1 MLWQIQTYICSS
13 FVCHRLLLAKCSKKG
28 KMSKKCKVNW
38 SDIDGASP
46 KPKRLH
52 LEKDET
58 DSLYHCPIQECD
70 HDGFQSQ
77 RGCRKHV
84 NTKHSWFFYFDEKP
98 NSKEITD
105 SPQLA
110 SNFPIESTIQDRSRE
125 TTKQAVK
132 LLPSFSLSCD
142 IGEVFTK
149 WLTGSGGGYKKDRA
163 AKQIVTRC
171 SKFLRFCC
179 EDEEELTFDVVDF
192 SLCSP
197 NLLFKFIDYLQDE
210 CKLGHGG
217 RLGYIDA
224 ISEMIDFRKL
234 HGASEA
240 VFQKFSATELYLK
253 RARKTV
259 AKMMRLQWTQD
270 LDIETLE
277 ARGHWATME
286 ELLEVVKFHL
296 PRYENTVKICKS
308 SPAQVNPSDLT
319 FATKFVAMYLF
330 IKVKGSRPMTYQ
342 YLTVNMIATAK
353 EKGGFID
360 QKTFKTAGKYG
371 FDSLILTDANI
382 QVLNGYISY
391 VRPLLKP
398 QCDFVLVNRN
408 GDQHGKLGEIMSKLV
423 FDAIGKYIHPTR
435 YRQIVETQSFNQLTS
450 EEQRV
455 LSEDQKHSSAVAKVH
470 YQKQR
475 SREVALKGHECLQK
489 LQGAK
494 GSEVDK
500 DVNARLGDSTSD
512 GGPLIETVQ
521 NDNSSPKKDALPK
534 RILRS
539 HTNTRHVLKFTKEED
554 DFLNEGITK
563 HGFGQWTAIL
573 RDADFQFQ
581 DGRTADSLKK
591 RAGLK
596 CR

>member
-1 MLWQIQTYICSS
+1 M
-13 FVCHRLLLAKCSKKG
+13 RLKG
-28 KMSKKCKVNW
+28 KMSKKYKVDW

-84 NTKHSWFFYFDEKP
+84 YNKHSWFFYFDEKP

-105 SPQLA
+105 SRNVPMVK
-110 SNFPIESTIQDRSRE
+110 PIQDQTTD
-125 TTKQAVK
+125 TTKHAVK

-142 IGEVFTK
+142 IAELITK

-163 AKQIVTRC
+163 AQQIVTRC
-171 SKFLRFCC
+171 FKFLRFCC

-259 AKMMRLQWTQD
+259 AKMMRLQWTHD

-286 ELLEVVKFHL
+286 ELWEVVKFHL

-342 YLTVNMIATAK
+342 YLTVDMIDTAK

-371 FDSLILTDANI
+371 FDSLILSDANM

-398 QCDFVLVNRN
+398 KCDFVLVNRN
-408 GDQHGKLGEIMSKLV
+408 GAQHGKLGEIMSKLV

-435 YRQIVETQSFNQLTS
+435 YRQIVETQSLNQLTS
-450 EEQRV
+450 EEQRI
-455 LSEDQKHSSAVAKVH
+455 LSEDQKHSSVVAKVH

-494 GSEVDK
+494 GSEVDE
-500 DVNARLGDSTSD
+500 DVNARLGDSTSTA
-512 GGPLIETVQ
+512 GPSVEPGQ
-521 NDNSSPKKDALPK
+521 NDNSFPKKDALPK
-534 RILRS
+534 RILHSQR
-539 HTNTRHVLKFTKEED
+539 NIRHVLKFTTQED
-554 DFLNEGITK
+554 YFLKEGITK

-573 RDADFQFQ
+573 RDLDFKFQ

-591 RAGLK
+591 RAGMKMPLA
-596 CR
+596 

>member
-1 MLWQIQTYICSS
+1 
-13 FVCHRLLLAKCSKKG
+13 
-28 KMSKKCKVNW
+28 MSKRCKVNW

-52 LEKDET
+52 LEKDEA

-84 NTKHSWFFYFDEKP
+84 NTKHSWFFYFNEKP
-98 NSKEITD
+98 GSKEID
-105 SPQLA
+105 FA
-110 SNFPIESTIQDRSRE
+110 MENTIQDRTSE
-125 TTKQAVK
+125 TAKHAVK
-132 LLPSFSLSCD
+132 LLPSFSSSCD

-149 WLTGSGGGYKKDRA
+149 WLTGSGSGCKKDRTA
-163 AKQIVTRC
+163 QQIVTRC
-171 SKFLRFCC
+171 LKFLRFCC
-179 EDEEELTFDVVDF
+179 EDEEELTSDVVDF

-240 VFQKFSATELYLK
+240 VLRKFSATELYLK

-270 LDIETLE
+270 FDIETLE

-342 YLTVNMIATAK
+342 YLMVDMIATAK
-353 EKGGFID
+353 EKDGFID

-371 FDSLILTDANI
+371 FDSLVLTDANM
-382 QVLNGYISY
+382 QVLDGYISY

-408 GDQHGKLGEIMSKLV
+408 GGQHGKLGEIMSKLV

-435 YRQIVETQSFNQLTS
+435 YRQIVETETLNQLTS
-450 EEQRV
+450 EEQRI

-470 YQKQR
+470 YQKRR
-475 SREVALKGHECLQK
+475 SREVAVKAHECLQK
-489 LQGAK
+489 LQGSK
-494 GSEVDK
+494 GSEVDE
-500 DVNARLGDSTSD
+500 DVQARFGGSTSSSTMSVET
-512 GGPLIETVQ
+512 IEKA
-521 NDNSSPKKDALPK
+521 SLSPPRKVVIPTEN
-534 RILRS
+534 LRTQRKL
-539 HTNTRHVLKFTKEED
+539 HRVMKFTADED
-554 DFLNEGITK
+554 DFLKQGINR
-563 HGFGQWTAIL
+563 HGYGQWTAIL
-573 RDADFQFQ
+573 RDSDFKFQ
-581 DGRTADSLKK
+581 AGRTADSLKK

-596 CR
+596 IPQV

>member
-1 MLWQIQTYICSS
+1 
-13 FVCHRLLLAKCSKKG
+13 
-28 KMSKKCKVNW
+28 MSKKCKVNW
-38 SDIDGASP
+38 SDIEGASP

-105 SPQLA
+105 SLNVA
-110 SNFPIESTIQDRSRE
+110 TSFPIESTIQDQSRE
-125 TTKQAVK
+125 TTKHALK

-163 AKQIVTRC
+163 AQQIVTRC
-171 SKFLRFCC
+171 FKFLRFCC
-179 EDEEELTFDVVDF
+179 EDEEELSFDVVDF
-192 SLCSP
+192 GLCSP
-197 NLLFKFIDYLQDE
+197 NLLFKFIDYLQDV

-240 VFQKFSATELYLK
+240 VFRKFSATELHLK

-286 ELLEVVKFHL
+286 ELLEVVKIHL

-308 SPAQVNPSDLT
+308 SPNQVNPSDLT

-342 YLTVNMIATAK
+342 YLTLDMITTAK

-371 FDSLILTDANI
+371 FDSLILTDANM
-382 QVLNGYISY
+382 QVLDGYISY

-408 GDQHGKLGEIMSKLV
+408 GGQHGKLGEIMSKLV

-435 YRQIVETQSFNQLTS
+435 YRQIVETQSLDQLTS
-450 EEQRV
+450 EEQRI

-470 YQKQR
+470 YQKRR
-475 SREVALKGHECLQK
+475 SREVALRAHECLQK
-489 LQGAK
+489 LQGSK
-494 GSEVDK
+494 GSEVDE
-500 DVNARLGDSTSD
+500 DVQARFGGSTSSST
-512 GGPLIETVQ
+512 LSVETME
-521 NDNSSPKKDALPK
+521 NASSSRPRKSVTSTEN
-534 RILRS
+534 LRTQRKL
-539 HTNTRHVLKFTKEED
+539 HRVMKFTADED
-554 DFLNEGITK
+554 NFLKQGIDR
-563 HGFGQWTAIL
+563 HGYGQWTAIL
-573 RDADFQFQ
+573 RDSDFKFQ
-581 DGRTADSLKK
+581 EGRTADSLKK

-596 CR
+596 MPLV

>member
-1 MLWQIQTYICSS
+1 MEHHPNRNGFTWKRMKPTACFTAQYNCD
-13 FVCHRLLLAKCSKKG
+13 R
-28 KMSKKCKVNW
+28 
-38 SDIDGASP
+38 DG
-46 KPKRLH
+46 LH
-52 LEKDET
+52 
-58 DSLYHCPIQECD
+58 
-70 HDGFQSQ
+70 SQ

-84 NTKHSWFFYFDEKP
+84 NNKHSWFFYFDEKP
-98 NSKEITD
+98 NLNEITD
-105 SPQLA
+105 SLKVA
-110 SNFPIESTIQDRSRE
+110 RNVSMVNTIQDQTSE
-125 TTKQAVK
+125 TTKHAVK

-149 WLTGSGGGYKKDRA
+149 WLTGSGGGCNKDRA
-163 AKQIVTRC
+163 AQQIVTRC
-171 SKFLRFCC
+171 FKFLRFCC

-197 NLLFKFIDYLQDE
+197 NSLFKFIDYLQDE

-234 HGASEA
+234 HGASDE
-240 VFQKFSATELYLK
+240 VFRKFSATELYLK
-253 RARKTV
+253 RARETV

-342 YLTVNMIATAK
+342 YLTVDMIATGK

-371 FDSLILTDANI
+371 FDSLILTDANM

-398 QCDFVLVNRN
+398 
-408 GDQHGKLGEIMSKLV
+408 KLTEMEANMVSWARSWANLCLM
-423 FDAIGKYIHPTR
+423 
-435 YRQIVETQSFNQLTS
+435 QL
-450 EEQRV
+450 E
-455 LSEDQKHSSAVAKVH
+455 
-470 YQKQR
+470 
-475 SREVALKGHECLQK
+475 
-489 LQGAK
+489 
-494 GSEVDK
+494 
-500 DVNARLGDSTSD
+500 STSI
-512 GGPLIETVQ
+512 PRVIAKWLKRRASM
-521 NDNSSPKKDALPK
+521 SSLAKSRGFCRKTKNTALP
-534 RILRS
+534 L
-539 HTNTRHVLKFTKEED
+539 LKFTIKSNDLEK
-554 DFLNEGITK
+554 L
-563 HGFGQWTAIL
+563 L
-573 RDADFQFQ
+573 
-581 DGRTADSLKK
+581 
-591 RAGLK
+591 
-596 CR
+596 

>member
-1 MLWQIQTYICSS
+1 M
-13 FVCHRLLLAKCSKKG
+13 RLKG
-28 KMSKKCKVNW
+28 KMSKKYKVDW

-58 DSLYHCPIQECD
+58 NSLYHCPIQECD

-84 NTKHSWFFYFDEKP
+84 YNKHSWFFYFDEKP

-105 SPQLA
+105 SRNVPMVK
-110 SNFPIESTIQDRSRE
+110 PIQDQTTE
-125 TTKQAVK
+125 TTKHAVK
-132 LLPSFSLSCD
+132 ILPSFLLSCD
-142 IGEVFTK
+142 IAELFTK

-163 AKQIVTRC
+163 AQQIVTRC
-171 SKFLRFCC
+171 FKFLRFCC

-296 PRYENTVKICKS
+296 PRYENTVKMCKS

-342 YLTVNMIATAK
+342 YLTVDMIDRAK
-353 EKGGFID
+353 EKDGFID

-371 FDSLILTDANI
+371 FDSLILSDANM

-398 QCDFVLVNRN
+398 KCDFVLVNRN
-408 GDQHGKLGEIMSKLV
+408 GGQHGKLGEIMSKLV

-435 YRQIVETQSFNQLTS
+435 YRQIVETQSLNQLTS
-450 EEQRV
+450 EEQRI

-494 GSEVDK
+494 GSEVDE
-500 DVNARLGDSTSD
+500 DVNARLGDSTSTA
-512 GGPLIETVQ
+512 GPSVEPVENVNT
-521 NDNSSPKKDALPK
+521 SPKKDALPK

-539 HTNTRHVLKFTKEED
+539 QRNIRHVLKFTAEED
-554 DFLNEGITK
+554 YFLKEGITK

-573 RDADFQFQ
+573 RDLDFRFQ
-581 DGRTADSLKK
+581 EGRTADSLKK
-591 RAGLK
+591 RAATKMPLSE
-596 CR
+596 

>member
-1 MLWQIQTYICSS
+1 MKRT
-13 FVCHRLLLAKCSKKG
+13 VCITAQ
-28 KMSKKCKVNW
+28 
-38 SDIDGASP
+38 
-46 KPKRLH
+46 
-52 LEKDET
+52 
-58 DSLYHCPIQECD
+58 Y
-70 HDGFQSQ
+70 
-77 RGCRKHV
+77 
-84 NTKHSWFFYFDEKP
+84 SWFFSFDEKP

-105 SPQLA
+105 SLKVA
-110 SNFPIESTIQDRSRE
+110 SNFLIESTIQDQTRE
-125 TTKQAVK
+125 TTKHAVK

-142 IGEVFTK
+142 IGKVFTK

-163 AKQIVTRC
+163 AQQIVTRC
-171 SKFLRFCC
+171 FKFLRFCC

-192 SLCSP
+192 GLCSP
-197 NLLFKFIDYLQDE
+197 NLLLKFIDYLQDE

-234 HGASEA
+234 HGTSEA

-253 RARKTV
+253 RVRKTV

-296 PRYENTVKICKS
+296 PRYENTLKICKS

-319 FATKFVAMYLF
+319 FATKFVAMYL
-330 IKVKGSRPMTYQ
+330 
-342 YLTVNMIATAK
+342 TVNMIATAK
-353 EKGGFID
+353 EKGKFID

-371 FDSLILTDANI
+371 FDSLILTDADI

-408 GDQHGKLGEIMSKLV
+408 GGQHGKLGEIMSKLV

-435 YRQIVETQSFNQLTS
+435 YRQIVETQSLNELTS
-450 EEQRV
+450 VEQRI

-470 YQKQR
+470 YQKKR
-475 SREVALKGHECLQK
+475 SREVALKGHKCLQK

-494 GSEVDK
+494 GSEVDE
-500 DVNARLGDSTSD
+500 DVHARLGESTSEA
-512 GGPLIETVQ
+512 GPSVERVQ
-521 NDNSSPKKDALPK
+521 NISSSPKKDALPK

-539 HTNTRHVLKFTKEED
+539 QTNIRRVLKFTTEED
-554 DFLNEGITK
+554 EFLKKGITK

-573 RDADFQFQ
+573 RDDDFQFQ

-591 RAGLK
+591 RAGMK
-596 CR
+596 MPQA

>member
-1 MLWQIQTYICSS
+1 
-13 FVCHRLLLAKCSKKG
+13 
-28 KMSKKCKVNW
+28 MSKKCKVNW

-52 LEKDET
+52 LEKDEA

-84 NTKHSWFFYFDEKP
+84 NTKHSWFFYFNEKP
-98 NSKEITD
+98 DSKEID
-105 SPQLA
+105 FA
-110 SNFPIESTIQDRSRE
+110 MENTIQDRTSE
-125 TTKQAVK
+125 ATKHAVK
-132 LLPSFSLSCD
+132 LLPSFSSSCD

-149 WLTGSGGGYKKDRA
+149 WLTGSGGGCKKDRTA
-163 AKQIVTRC
+163 QQIVTRC
-171 SKFLRFCC
+171 LKFLRFCC

-240 VFQKFSATELYLK
+240 VLRKFSATELYLK

-270 LDIETLE
+270 FDIETLE

-342 YLTVNMIATAK
+342 YLTVDMIAAAK

-360 QKTFKTAGKYG
+360 QKAFKTAGKYG
-371 FDSLILTDANI
+371 FDSLILTDANM

-391 VRPLLKP
+391 IRPLLKP
-398 QCDFVLVNRN
+398 RCDFVLVNRN

-435 YRQIVETQSFNQLTS
+435 YRQIVETQSLNQLSS
-450 EEQRV
+450 EEQRI

-494 GSEVDK
+494 GSEVDE
-500 DVNARLGDSTSD
+500 DVHARLGDSTSEA
-512 GGPLIETVQ
+512 GPSVERVQ
-521 NDNSSPKKDALPK
+521 NMSSSPEKASLPK

-539 HTNTRHVLKFTKEED
+539 HKNIRHVLKFTKEED
-554 DFLNEGITK
+554 DFLKEGITK

-573 RDADFQFQ
+573 RDDDFHFQ
-581 DGRTADSLKK
+581 EGRTADSLKK
-591 RAGLK
+591 RAGMKVALV
-596 CR
+596 

>member
-1 MLWQIQTYICSS
+1 M
-13 FVCHRLLLAKCSKKG
+13 RLKG
-28 KMSKKCKVNW
+28 KMSKKYKVDW

-58 DSLYHCPIQECD
+58 NSLYHCPIQECD

-84 NTKHSWFFYFDEKP
+84 YNKHSWFFYFDEKP

-105 SPQLA
+105 SRNVPMVK
-110 SNFPIESTIQDRSRE
+110 PIQDQTTE
-125 TTKQAVK
+125 TTKHAVK
-132 LLPSFSLSCD
+132 ILPSFSLSCD
-142 IGEVFTK
+142 IAELFTK

-163 AKQIVTRC
+163 AQQIVTRC
-171 SKFLRFCC
+171 FKFLRFCC

-296 PRYENTVKICKS
+296 PRYENTVKMCKS

-342 YLTVNMIATAK
+342 YLTVDMIDAAK
-353 EKGGFID
+353 KKGGFID

-371 FDSLILTDANI
+371 FDSLILSDANM

-398 QCDFVLVNRN
+398 KCDFVLVNRN
-408 GDQHGKLGEIMSKLV
+408 GGQHGKLGEIMSKLV

-435 YRQIVETQSFNQLTS
+435 YRQIVETQSLNQLTS
-450 EEQRV
+450 EEQRI

-494 GSEVDK
+494 GSEVDE
-500 DVNARLGDSTSD
+500 DVNARLGDSTSTA
-512 GGPLIETVQ
+512 GPSVEPVENVNT
-521 NDNSSPKKDALPK
+521 SPKKDALPK

-539 HTNTRHVLKFTKEED
+539 QRNIRHVLKFTAEED
-554 DFLNEGITK
+554 YFLKEGITK

-573 RDADFQFQ
+573 RDLDFRFQ
-581 DGRTADSLKK
+581 EGRTVDSLKK
-591 RAGLK
+591 RAATKMPLSE
-596 CR
+596 

>member
-1 MLWQIQTYICSS
+1 
-13 FVCHRLLLAKCSKKG
+13 
-28 KMSKKCKVNW
+28 MSKKCKVNW

-52 LEKDET
+52 LEKDEA

-98 NSKEITD
+98 DSKEMD
-105 SPQLA
+105 
-110 SNFPIESTIQDRSRE
+110 FPMKNTIQDQTSE
-125 TTKQAVK
+125 TTKHAVK
-132 LLPSFSLSCD
+132 LLPSFSSSCD

-149 WLTGSGGGYKKDRA
+149 WLTGSGGGCKKDRTA
-163 AKQIVTRC
+163 QQIVTRC
-171 SKFLRFCC
+171 LKFLRFCC

-240 VFQKFSATELYLK
+240 VLRKFSATELYLK

-270 LDIETLE
+270 FDIETLE

-319 FATKFVAMYLF
+319 FATKFVAVYLF

-342 YLTVNMIATAK
+342 YLTVDMVATAK

-371 FDSLILTDANI
+371 FDSLILTDANM
-382 QVLNGYISY
+382 QVLDGYISY

-408 GDQHGKLGEIMSKLV
+408 GGQHGKLGEIMSKLV

-435 YRQIVETQSFNQLTS
+435 YRQIVETESLNQLTS
-450 EEQRV
+450 EEQRI

-470 YQKQR
+470 YQKRR
-475 SREVALKGHECLQK
+475 SREVAVKAHECLQK
-489 LQGAK
+489 LQGSK
-494 GSEVDK
+494 GSEVDE
-500 DVNARLGDSTSD
+500 DVQARFGGSTSSSTMSV
-512 GGPLIETVQ
+512 ETMEKA
-521 NDNSSPKKDALPK
+521 SLSPPRKAVIPTEN
-534 RILRS
+534 LRTQRRL
-539 HTNTRHVLKFTKEED
+539 HRVIKFTADED
-554 DFLNEGITK
+554 DFLKRGIDR
-563 HGFGQWTAIL
+563 HGYGQWTAIL
-573 RDADFQFQ
+573 RDPEFKFQT
-581 DGRTADSLKK
+581 GRTADSLKK

-596 CR
+596 MPQG

>member
-1 MLWQIQTYICSS
+1 
-13 FVCHRLLLAKCSKKG
+13 
-28 KMSKKCKVNW
+28 MSKKCKVNW

-58 DSLYHCPIQECD
+58 DSLYHCPVQECD

-84 NTKHSWFFYFDEKP
+84 YTKHSWFFYFDGKP
-98 NSKEITD
+98 NSKDITD
-105 SPQLA
+105 SLKVA
-110 SNFPIESTIQDRSRE
+110 SNFSIESTIQDHTSE
-125 TTKQAVK
+125 TTKHAVK

-149 WLTGSGGGYKKDRA
+149 WLTGSGGGYKKHCA
-163 AKQIVTRC
+163 AQQIVTRC
-171 SKFLRFCC
+171 FKFLRFCC
-179 EDEEELTFDVVDF
+179 EDEEELTFEVVDF

-296 PRYENTVKICKS
+296 PRYKNTVKICKS

-342 YLTVNMIATAK
+342 YLTVDMIVTAK

-371 FDSLILTDANI
+371 FDSLILTDANM
-382 QVLNGYISY
+382 QVFNGYISY

-408 GDQHGKLGEIMSKLV
+408 GGQHGKLGEIMSKLI
-423 FDAIGKYIHPTR
+423 FDAIGKYIQPTR
-435 YRQIVETQSFNQLTS
+435 YRQIVERESLNQLTS
-450 EEQRV
+450 EEQRI

-470 YQKQR
+470 YQKRR
-475 SREVALKGHECLQK
+475 SREVAVKAHECLQK
-489 LQGAK
+489 LQGSK
-494 GSEVDK
+494 GSEVDE
-500 DVNARLGDSTSD
+500 DVQARFCDSTSSSTMSV
-512 GGPLIETVQ
+512 ETMEKA
-521 NDNSSPKKDALPK
+521 SLSPPRKVVIPTENL
-534 RILRS
+534 
-539 HTNTRHVLKFTKEED
+539 
-554 DFLNEGITK
+554 
-563 HGFGQWTAIL
+563 
-573 RDADFQFQ
+573 
-581 DGRTADSLKK
+581 
-591 RAGLK
+591 
-596 CR
+596 

>member
-1 MLWQIQTYICSS
+1 
-13 FVCHRLLLAKCSKKG
+13 
-28 KMSKKCKVNW
+28 MSKKCKVNW

-98 NSKEITD
+98 NSTEITD
-105 SPQLA
+105 SLKVA
-110 SNFPIESTIQDRSRE
+110 SNFSLEGTTQDQTSK
-125 TTKQAVK
+125 TTKHAVK

-163 AKQIVTRC
+163 AQQIVTRC
-171 SKFLRFCC
+171 FKFLRFCC

-192 SLCSP
+192 GLCSP

-277 ARGHWATME
+277 ARGHWATMA

-319 FATKFVAMYLF
+319 FASKFVAMYLF

-342 YLTVNMIATAK
+342 FLTVDMIAAAK

-360 QKTFKTAGKYG
+360 QKAFKTAGKYG
-371 FDSLILTDANI
+371 FDSLILTDANM

-398 QCDFVLVNRN
+398 RCDFVLVNRN

-435 YRQIVETQSFNQLTS
+435 YRQIVETQSLNQLSS
-450 EEQRV
+450 EEQRI

-489 LQGAK
+489 LQGSK
-494 GSEVDK
+494 GSEVDEE
-500 DVNARLGDSTSD
+500 VHARLGDSTSEA
-512 GGPLIETVQ
+512 GPSVERVQ
-521 NDNSSPKKDALPK
+521 NISPSPEKDALPK

-539 HTNTRHVLKFTKEED
+539 HKNIRHVLKFTKEED
-554 DFLNEGITK
+554 DFLKEGITK

-573 RDADFQFQ
+573 RDDDFQFQ

-591 RAGLK
+591 RAGMKMPLG
-596 CR
+596 